1 MDLEKLRVFYQVAKH
16 GSISAAAAKLKIA
29 QSAISRS
36 ISMLEEELNTQL
48 FIRPGGAKGVI
59 PSDSGQLLLNS
70 AKKIFELENLAR
82 IEVEDFNKEPAG
94 TLKIITSLGTINFW
108 LIEILPGFLKQHPK
122 FNFILEGY
130 NDVMIEFEGSDA
142 DVAIGPFVTNA
153 PDLLQNYL
161 MSYPL
166 KLYASREYIKNF
178 GLPKSVTELDN
189 HRIIIFSTFR
199 KSFLGNVDWHLNLG
213 CAPGVSRKPFLQ
225 VNSSLALTKAA
236 EQGLGIITMNPNFPG
251 VEKLIEIL
259 PGLEGHSV
267 DIYYS
272 YHRNLKSSRRITA
285 FQEYLKKNISAGGYY
300 VEKSLIT
307 S

>member
-1 MDLEKLRVFYQVAKH
+1 MDLEKLRIFYQVAKH
-16 GSISAAAAKLKIA
+16 GSISAAATKLRIA
-29 QSAISRS
+29 QSAVSRS

-70 AKKIFELENLAR
+70 AKKIFDLENLAT
-82 IEVEDFNKEPAG
+82 IEIEDFNKEPAG

-108 LIEILPGFLKQHPK
+108 LIEILPEFLKQYPK

-130 NDVMIEFEGSDA
+130 NDVMVEFEASDA
-142 DVAIGPFVTNA
+142 DVAIGPLIANA
-153 PDLLQNYL
+153 PDLVQEYL

-166 KLYASREYIKNF
+166 KLYASRGYIENF
-178 GLPKSVTELDN
+178 GLPKSAEELDN
-189 HRIIIFSTFR
+189 HRLIIFSTLR

-236 EQGLGIITMNPNFPG
+236 KQGLGIISMNPNFPG
-251 VEKLIEIL
+251 VENLVEIL
-259 PGLEGHSV
+259 PEIVGHRV
-267 DIYYS
+267 DIYFS
-272 YHRNLKSSRRITA
+272 YNRNLKSSRRIKA
-285 FQEYLKKNISAGGYY
+285 FQEYLLQNVSRGGYY
-300 VEKSLIT
+300 MKSHN
-307 S
+307 